1 MEEKS
6 GQGTH
11 DLAAWSA
18 TVMSNML
25 FFLSSGMVRECGYPQ
40 ARHCA
45 REEWYST
52 VGCCVGCVGI
62 WSFHKNC
69 PDSSNL
75 RPSSGL
81 VRQSLPLNLFDLIIP
96 TRDCAAVIWREAK
109 KQKPS
114 TTGDSRA
121 IPQPSTNPAQPC
133 LSSMF

>member
-1 MEEKS
+1 M
-6 GQGTH
+6 
-11 DLAAWSA
+11 AAWSA

-25 FFLSSGMVRECGYPQ
+25 FFLSRGMVRECGYPQ

-69 PDSSNL
+69 LDSSNL

-81 VRQSLPLNLFDLIIP
+81 VRQ
-96 TRDCAAVIWREAK
+96 TVCR
-109 KQKPS
+109 
-114 TTGDSRA
+114 
-121 IPQPSTNPAQPC
+121 
-133 LSSMF
+133 